1 MEPLVLSA
9 SGHPL
14 GANSVRY
21 RLSPLSAP
29 DLGPLGS
36 HRNADGP
43 LREDAMNLLRAV
55 SKDSVF
61 AARNLLLPVVS
72 RSREL
77 PRIYPLTVPE
87 FIPPRNFYRFRWSE
101 LLGTALTHYPQHL
114 SNASATL
121 FRQVPVC
128 PRRFAVHALAASL
141 LLHLLGYAFCPDVFS
156 RYASSSSEAALLSDR
171 NKIVYYRFVKP
182 EPRGRVP
189 RIVPPGPGSMPGIGS
204 DPGRAPAKGATQALG
219 TLFAVSHPR
228 LPDNSHQ
235 TILQDNSPPE
245 LRIKKELK
253 LPNMILAN
261 PLVPKAPLHFDAN
274 NVHPLQPEKRRY
286 SNNAPLVSLSDTRK
300 PLAGLLVSSLSSPH
314 LAVPLGVAPAPLPAS
329 QHGEMSGDTAA
340 PQIEVSGANGNVLL
354 TLGTDPADSAAS
366 VALPQGNRYG
376 EFSIVPG
383 GDRHGSPGGREGAL
397 PSGAGTG
404 GEGMGGN
411 GSMGVGRGT
420 YGGGGGNAGSGGIIS
435 LKGNDGGIERLSDPG
450 SDPVVSMVYPLPSLI
465 GVRHNALV
473 VSAGPMGGGGL
484 DIYGALP
491 CRKIYSVF
499 LTASGKRWSL
509 EYCQKSETPHR
520 SADLTRSPIVHT
532 ELPMVPP
539 EAEEEFDFKRV
550 PLPPEKAHKMI
561 VLRGEIGE
569 DGKPQNLEVFR
580 GLSPEMDAA
589 AQLAFSRWTFR
600 PAMRSG
606 KPVIVQILLGIPA
619 EEGKTSPGS

>member
-1 MEPLVLSA
+1 
-9 SGHPL
+9 
-14 GANSVRY
+14 
-21 RLSPLSAP
+21 
-29 DLGPLGS
+29 
-36 HRNADGP
+36 
-43 LREDAMNLLRAV
+43 MNLLRAL

-61 AARNLLLPVVS
+61 AASNLLLPVVP
-72 RSREL
+72 RSKKP
-77 PRIYPLTVPE
+77 PRIPLTVPD

-101 LLGTALTHYPQHL
+101 LLGMALTHYPQHL

-121 FRQVPVC
+121 FRQIPVC

-141 LLHLLGYAFCPDVFS
+141 VLHLLGYAILPDFFS
-156 RYASSSSEAALLSDR
+156 RYASSSSEAALLSDQE
-171 NKIVYYRFVKP
+171 KIVYYHFVKP
-182 EPRGRVP
+182 EPRGRIP
-189 RIVPPGPGSMPGIGS
+189 RILPPGPGSMPGSGS

-235 TILQDNSPPE
+235 TILQNNSPPE
-245 LRIKKELK
+245 LRIKKVLK
-253 LPNMILAN
+253 LPNMILAK

-274 NVHPLQPEKRRY
+274 NVHPLQPEKRQY
-286 SNNAPLVSLSDTRK
+286 SNNAPLVSILDTPK
-300 PLAGLLVSSLSSPH
+300 PLAGLLVSSVSNPH
-314 LAVPLGVAPAPLPAS
+314 LAVPIGVAPAPRPAS
-329 QHGEMSGDTAA
+329 PHGEMSGDTVA
-340 PQIEVSGANGNVLL
+340 PQIEASGANGNVLL
-354 TLGTDPADSAAS
+354 ILGTDPSDSAAS
-366 VALPQGNRYG
+366 VALPPGNRYG
-376 EFSIVPG
+376 EFSIAPG
-383 GDRHGSPGGREGAL
+383 GDGHGSPGGREGGL

-411 GSMGVGRGT
+411 GSMGMGRGT
-420 YGGGGGNAGSGGIIS
+420 NGGGGRNSGSEGIVS
-435 LKGNDGGIERLSDPG
+435 LKGSDGGNGRLSDPG
-450 SDPVVSMVYPLPSLI
+450 PDPVASMVYPLPSLI

-491 CRKIYSVF
+491 CGKIYSVF

-509 EYCQKSETPHR
+509 EYCQKSESPHR
-520 SADLTRSPIVHT
+520 SADLTRSPIVRT

-606 KPVIVQILLGIPA
+606 KPVSVQILLGIPA
-619 EEGKTSPGS
+619 EEGATPPGS

>member
-1 MEPLVLSA
+1 
-9 SGHPL
+9 
-14 GANSVRY
+14 
-21 RLSPLSAP
+21 
-29 DLGPLGS
+29 
-36 HRNADGP
+36 
-43 LREDAMNLLRAV
+43 MNLLRAV

-61 AARNLLLPVVS
+61 AASNLLLPVVS
-72 RSREL
+72 RSKDL
-77 PRIYPLTVPE
+77 PRICPLKVPD

-101 LLGTALTHYPQHL
+101 LLGMALTHYPQHL

-141 LLHLLGYAFCPDVFS
+141 VLHLLGYAILPDFFS
-156 RYASSSSEAALLSDR
+156 RYASSSSEAALLSDQE
-171 NKIVYYRFVKP
+171 KIVYYRFVKP
-182 EPRGRVP
+182 EPRGRIP
-189 RIVPPGPGSMPGIGS
+189 RILAPGPGSMPGSGS

-245 LRIKKELK
+245 LRIKKDLK
-253 LPNMILAN
+253 LPNMILAY
-261 PLVPKAPLHFDAN
+261 PLVPRAPLHFDVS
-274 NVHPLQPEKRRY
+274 NVHPLHPEKRQY
-286 SNNAPLVSLSDTRK
+286 SDNAPPPSISDTRK
-300 PLAGLLVSSLSSPH
+300 PLAGLLVSSVSNPH
-314 LAVPLGVAPAPLPAS
+314 LAVPIGAAPAPLLPS

-340 PQIEVSGANGNVLL
+340 PQIESSGANGNVLL
-354 TLGTDPADSAAS
+354 ILGTDPADSAAS
-366 VALPQGNRYG
+366 VALPQANRYG
-376 EFSIVPG
+376 EFSIALG
-383 GDRHGSPGGREGAL
+383 GDGHGSPGGREGGL
-397 PSGAGTG
+397 SSGAGTG
-404 GEGMGGN
+404 GDGVGGN
-411 GSMGVGRGT
+411 RSMGMGRGT
-420 YGGGGGNAGSGGIIS
+420 YGGGGRNSGSEGIIS
-435 LKGNDGGIERLSDPG
+435 LKGSDGGNGRLSDPRP
-450 SDPVVSMVYPLPSLI
+450 DPVASMVYPLPSLI

-491 CRKIYSVF
+491 CGKIYSVF

-509 EYCQKSETPHR
+509 EYCQKSESPHR
-520 SADLTRSPIVHT
+520 SEDLTQSHIVHT
-532 ELPMVPP
+532 ELPLVPP

-550 PLPPEKAHKMI
+550 PLPPEKANKMI
-561 VLRGEIGE
+561 ILRGEIGE

-606 KPVIVQILLGIPA
+606 KPVKVQILLGIPA
-619 EEGKTSPGS
+619 EGGTTPPGS